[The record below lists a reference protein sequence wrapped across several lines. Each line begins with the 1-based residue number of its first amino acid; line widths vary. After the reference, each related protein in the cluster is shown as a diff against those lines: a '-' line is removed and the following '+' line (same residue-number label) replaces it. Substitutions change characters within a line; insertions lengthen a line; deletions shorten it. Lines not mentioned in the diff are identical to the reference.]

1 MFKFLI
7 LRMTKKIVI
16 YKQAKL
22 IPKAFLNSQFE
33 FAQLISMTK
42 WKSLLQKMNKNHRM
56 KILRI
61 V

>member
-7 LRMTKKIVI
+7 LRMIKKIVI
-16 YKQAKL
+16 HKQEKL

-33 FAQLISMTK
+33 FAPLISMTK

-56 KILRI
+56 KTLRI